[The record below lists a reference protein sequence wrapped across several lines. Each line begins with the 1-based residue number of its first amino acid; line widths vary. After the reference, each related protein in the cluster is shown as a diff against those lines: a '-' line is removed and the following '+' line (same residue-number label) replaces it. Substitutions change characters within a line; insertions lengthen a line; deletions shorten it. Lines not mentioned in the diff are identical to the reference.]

1 MAMTSNRST
10 LFDDLLAGVA
20 TTARAGKNPRITNV
34 VFDSRQVSAGALFVA
49 MRGETSDGN
58 RFLASALERGAV
70 AILTDSETAW
80 RELAATPAGLG
91 LARVAHGR
99 QALAGVS
106 ANFFG
111 HPERAL
117 GLHGVTGTNGKT
129 TTTYILDAM
138 LRAAGRETVLIGTIE
153 YRVAGTVFPSPH
165 TTPESRDVFALFAEG
180 VTRGATEAV
189 MEVSSHALD
198 QGRVWGMRWDT
209 ATFTNLTQDH
219 LDYHGDMERYFQAK
233 ALLFRGQGAA
243 APRVAVLHT
252 GDEYGE
258 RLVEIARAA
267 GSEVVTYGLQG
278 TDYSADQLFFDR
290 RGTRF
295 QMHTPQG
302 AIAVHTRLAGPVNV
316 LNLLGASAAAM
327 ARGLSLD
334 QVEKGIAAID
344 HVPGRFQTIDC
355 GQPFTVAVD
364 YAHTDDALRNVTA
377 LARSIARQHG
387 GRVLTV
393 FGCGGDRDRAKR
405 PKMGRAAAEGSD
417 FVVVT
422 SDNPRSEDPEAIL
435 REILPGVESVGTR
448 YAVVAD
454 RAAAISTAIGEA
466 RANDVVVIAGK
477 GHEKVQI
484 IAGRSLPFDDADVA
498 RRAIEARMR

>member
-1 MAMTSNRST
+1 MNSNRSMM
-10 LFDDLLAGVA
+10 FENLLANVDLI
-20 TTARAGKNPRITNV
+20 ARAGGDPVITDV
-34 VFDSRQVSAGALFVA
+34 VFDSRQVTPGALFLA
-49 MRGETSDGN
+49 MRGEVSDGN
-58 RFLASALERGAV
+58 RYIASALERGAA
-70 AILTDSETAW
+70 AILTDSDVAW
-80 RELAATPAGLG
+80 RELTASSVQVG
-91 LARVAHGR
+91 LALVAHGR
-99 QALAGVS
+99 RALAGVS

-117 GLHGVTGTNGKT
+117 CLHGATGTNGKT

-138 LRAAGRETVLIGTIE
+138 LRAAGRATVLIGTIE
-153 YRVAGTVFPSPH
+153 YRVAGAVFPSPH

-180 VTRGATEAV
+180 VAQGATDAV

-243 APRVAVLHT
+243 PPRVAIIHAE
-252 GDEYGE
+252 DPYGR
-258 RLVEIARAA
+258 RLMEIARDA
-267 GSEVVTYGLQG
+267 GSEVQTYGLRDG
-278 TDYSADQLFFDR
+278 DYRAENVSLDRSAM
-290 RGTRF
+290 RF
-295 QMHTPQG
+295 RMHTPHG
-302 AIAVHTRLAGPVNV
+302 SMDVRTRLVGPVNV

-327 ARGLSLD
+327 ARGLTLE
-334 QVEKGIAAID
+334 QVQQGIASLD

-364 YAHTDDALRNVTA
+364 YAHTDDALKNVTA
-377 LARSIARQHG
+377 LARTIAHERG
-387 GRVLTV
+387 GRVITV

-417 FVVVT
+417 FVVIT

-435 REILPGVESVGTR
+435 REILPGVEAVGTR
-448 YAVVAD
+448 YAVLAD
-454 RAAAISTAIGEA
+454 RAEAIRAAVEEA
-466 RANDVVVIAGK
+466 RDNDVVVIAGK

-484 IAGRSLPFDDADVA
+484 IGGHSLPFDDADEA
-498 RRAIEARMR
+498 RRAIEARML